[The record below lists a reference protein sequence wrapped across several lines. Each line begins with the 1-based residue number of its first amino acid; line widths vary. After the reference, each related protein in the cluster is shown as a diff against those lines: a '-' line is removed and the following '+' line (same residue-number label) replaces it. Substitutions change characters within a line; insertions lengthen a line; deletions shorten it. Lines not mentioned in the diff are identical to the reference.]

1 MDGIFN
7 DARIWLTF
15 VGLVISTLVGFIAKR
30 LFKDH
35 DLLFEK
41 HRELDRE
48 TDNLHSII
56 TGHIQYHQ
64 GLKDGEEK

>member
-35 DLLFEK
+35 DVLFEK
-41 HRELDRE
+41 YRELSE
-48 TDNLHSII
+48 ENNNLHGIV

-64 GLKDGEEK
+64 GLKDGEDK